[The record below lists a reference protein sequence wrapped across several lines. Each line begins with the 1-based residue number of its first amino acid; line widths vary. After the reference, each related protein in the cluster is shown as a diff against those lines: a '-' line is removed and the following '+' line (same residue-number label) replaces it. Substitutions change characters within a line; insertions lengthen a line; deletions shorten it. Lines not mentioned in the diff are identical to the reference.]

1 MAGGVAKEGL
11 AVGEHVGRRVGIDG
25 RAVTG
30 VGGGVAEAEHARE
43 WSRAQAI
50 AGSGGGRMRRPAE
63 DEEEQKHV
71 KLRHRDRRRRGEG
84 AS

>member
-43 WSRAQAI
+43 
-50 AGSGGGRMRRPAE
+50 
-63 DEEEQKHV
+63 
-71 KLRHRDRRRRGEG
+71 
-84 AS
+84 